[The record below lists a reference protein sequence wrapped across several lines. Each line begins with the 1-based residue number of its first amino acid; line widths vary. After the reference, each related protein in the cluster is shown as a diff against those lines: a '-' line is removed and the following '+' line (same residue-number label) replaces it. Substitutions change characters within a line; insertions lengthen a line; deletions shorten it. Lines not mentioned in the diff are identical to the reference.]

1 MVSEYSAETFPFQQ
15 GWERNEN
22 LSVLIPRHSKNLGEP
37 VCAAPLS
44 GPERSPKPPNRE
56 MTLPRRGDLLTTHGR
71 PEIAPPP
78 ATVAPVGC
86 PALCCLQAQKSI
98 SASPPVRQGHWKTL
112 PFQVLGGGP
121 SRQGGLPPP
130 LRGTRVSLL
139 GSPRVSHQ
147 KGIANKAR
155 TPGVDSV
162 FHGYLSSGIKCYRNL
177 WNVQC
182 RFMCLNN
189 SSLVCNKPADSH
201 FILALISSW
210 KKGLQKHDKNNK
222 TQVAST

>member
-78 ATVAPVGC
+78 RDSGTSGMPGPLLPPGTKIHLSITTCQAGTLENPSLSSFGWWS
-86 PALCCLQAQKSI
+86 LQAGWPTP
-98 SASPPVRQGHWKTL
+98 SPPWHQSFPVRLSQSVSPEGNRKQG
-112 PFQVLGGGP
+112 
-121 SRQGGLPPP
+121 
-130 LRGTRVSLL
+130 
-139 GSPRVSHQ
+139 
-147 KGIANKAR
+147 
-155 TPGVDSV
+155 
-162 FHGYLSSGIKCYRNL
+162 
-177 WNVQC
+177 
-182 RFMCLNN
+182 
-189 SSLVCNKPADSH
+189 
-201 FILALISSW
+201 
-210 KKGLQKHDKNNK
+210 
-222 TQVAST
+222 